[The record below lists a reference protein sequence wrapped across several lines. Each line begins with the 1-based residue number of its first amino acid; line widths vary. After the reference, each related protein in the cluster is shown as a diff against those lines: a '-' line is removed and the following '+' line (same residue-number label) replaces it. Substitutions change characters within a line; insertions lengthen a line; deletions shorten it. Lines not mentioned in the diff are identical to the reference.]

1 MKKGC
6 ESVSFF
12 IYTHLCINLPKVLKI
27 NKEAATFET
36 ASFCVRNKKR
46 SHLFRQLLYNI
57 VPQNGNKIK

>member
-36 ASFCVRNKKR
+36 ASF
-46 SHLFRQLLYNI
+46 LLEETVIIFCHKMTN
-57 VPQNGNKIK
+57 P